1 MKLDVLAVSP
11 HPDDVELHCGGLMIR
26 FADQGY
32 ATGIVDMSLGEM
44 GTRGTVDGRKREAAA
59 ATEVLGLSK
68 RLNLELPDA
77 RIGTCTTHRGAL
89 IDAIRRYQPDMLLVP
104 HEIARHPDHGATA
117 LLARDAA
124 FLAGLEKIETDH
136 PAFRPRKVVFYLTH
150 HRYQDPRPSFIV
162 DITPTY
168 SRKIEALRAH
178 RSQFHDP
185 DSTEPETFISR
196 AGFLEEVEAQSRYYG
211 SLIGARYGEPFV
223 VREYLSIDDP
233 LAHFTGRGGNR

>member
-26 FADQGY
+26 FADLGY
-32 ATGIVDMSLGEM
+32 ATGIVDMSRGEK
-44 GTRGTVDGRKREAAA
+44 GTRGTVDDRKREAAA
-59 ATEVLGLSK
+59 AAKVLGLAE

-77 RIGTCTTHRGAL
+77 RIGTGATHRDAL
-89 IDAIRRYQPDMLLVP
+89 LGAIRRFRPELLLVP
-104 HEIARHPDHGATA
+104 HEAARHPDHEATSR
-117 LLARDAA
+117 LAREAA

-150 HRYQDPRPSFIV
+150 HRYREPRPSFIV
-162 DITPTY
+162 DI
-168 SRKIEALRAH
+168 SSAFDRKIDAVKAH

-185 DSTEPETFISR
+185 DSAEPETFISR
-196 AGFLEEVEAQSRYYG
+196 PEFLDEVEAQSRYYG
-211 SLIGARYGEPFV
+211 ALIGARHGEPFV

-233 LAHFTGRGGNR
+233 LAHFAGRK